1 MNPRN
6 PLSGSSR
13 GGREL
18 TDAVDA
24 VRTEEQDF
32 RYLIR
37 DRDVG
42 KLKIVQKGPSLALAA
57 RTVA

>member
-13 GGREL
+13 GGREH

-24 VRTEEQDF
+24 VRTAEQDF

-42 KLKIVQKGPSLALAA
+42 RLSIVQKGPSLALAA